1 MDNSENKQLNLD
13 EIRDEAKTTVTA
25 KDLKIIMSLLRI
37 GCSRGMFKPDD
48 LSLLG
53 ELNNNVKKAL
63 FDISPKQEVFIT
75 KN

>member
-63 FDISPKQEVFIT
+63 FDISQ
-75 KN
+75 